1 MDREDRMFMATYL
14 SLTNSLFVFSGFDYK
29 TCNVLVAL
37 EQQSPEIAAG
47 VHLDKSNDDV
57 GAGDQGIMFGYATD
71 ETEEAMPL
79 TLLLSHK
86 LNYKLHELRRS
97 GELEWARP
105 DSKTQVTIEYAS
117 EGGACV
123 PVRVHTVVIS
133 TQHSPD
139 VSLEDLRKELI
150 DKVRIH
156 GGKHSEKY
164 RFTGYQIC
172 NPS

>member
-1 MDREDRMFMATYL
+1 MQHRHGWSRD
-14 SLTNSLFVFSGFDYK
+14 SPSVVNKHSINVFFIGFDYK

-47 VHLDKSNDDV
+47 VHIDKDSDDV

-86 LNYKLHELRRS
+86 LNHRLHELRRS
-97 GELEWARP
+97 GELAWVRP
-105 DSKTQVTIEYAS
+105 DSKSQVTIEYTAD
-117 EGGACV
+117 GGACI

-139 VSLEDLRKELI
+139 ISLDDLRKELI
-150 DKVRIH
+150 EKVCQRVSYSTI
-156 GGKHSEKY
+156 
-164 RFTGYQIC
+164 
-172 NPS
+172 